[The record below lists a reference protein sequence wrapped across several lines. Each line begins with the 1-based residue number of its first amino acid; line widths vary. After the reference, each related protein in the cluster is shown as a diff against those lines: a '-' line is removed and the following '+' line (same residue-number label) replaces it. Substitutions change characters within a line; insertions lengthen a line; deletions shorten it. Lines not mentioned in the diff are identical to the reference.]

1 MVAISE
7 LVSVLI
13 IGLQNGMLLFLIA
26 VGLTLIFG
34 LLGILNFAHGSFY
47 MLGAY
52 LTFTLLS
59 GFGGSG
65 PLTSN
70 FWIAAVVSSLAI
82 GLLGIII
89 ERTLIQPMYGRDH
102 IFQLL
107 LTFGL
112 VLMIDNGARIIW
124 GTSFRSVS
132 VPSSLDF
139 EMQLL
144 GASVLMYNLFVIA
157 SGLVVAVA
165 VWLFFAKSKTGKR
178 IRAASEDRETADALG
193 INVPLLYTVVFFVGS
208 VLAGFGGAIATGYKS
223 IYPAMGES
231 IIINSFIVVVVGGMG
246 SFAGAFIGSLLIGL
260 TESIAFMMFPE
271 IRAYIPYVLMA
282 GILLVRPEGLFGGE
296 THG

>member
-1 MVAISE
+1 
-7 LVSVLI
+7 
-13 IGLQNGMLLFLIA
+13 
-26 VGLTLIFG
+26 
-34 LLGILNFAHGSFY
+34 
-47 MLGAY
+47 
-52 LTFTLLS
+52 
-59 GFGGSG
+59 
-65 PLTSN
+65 
-70 FWIAAVVSSLAI
+70 
-82 GLLGIII
+82 
-89 ERTLIQPMYGRDH
+89 
-102 IFQLL
+102 
-107 LTFGL
+107 
-112 VLMIDNGARIIW
+112 
-124 GTSFRSVS
+124 
-132 VPSSLDF
+132 
-139 EMQLL
+139 
-144 GASVLMYNLFVIA
+144 
-157 SGLVVAVA
+157 VAVA